1 MGYSSSSEE
10 EESEADT
17 GAEGSSSK
25 RPENDAAAAGESYP
39 VRKKLKTEK
48 QLPETR
54 YACAH
59 ARERIWFPLGQ

>member
-10 EESEADT
+10 EESEVDT

-25 RPENDAAAAGESYP
+25 RPENDAAGGDSFP

-48 QLPETR
+48 ELPETR

-59 ARERIWFPLGQ
+59 A